1 MAFRKLHFKNV
12 QGSRSGQ
19 TLQAGE
25 LAVDESSNQLFIGD
39 QSTSGGV
46 AVAAKNVP
54 AIIATSNTT
63 VAAGDTVVIQSGTPD
78 ITVPSSPSTGDLI
91 TVIAKAGGAIKD
103 GATTIVS
110 PAGGDVI
117 YVYYTGS
124 AWDYVTTS

>member
-12 QGSRSGQ
+12 QGSRSSQ

-25 LAVDESSNQLFIGD
+25 LAVDESTNQLFIGD
-39 QSTSGGV
+39 QSTAGGNPLV
-46 AVAAKNVP
+46 AKQAP
-54 AIIATSNTT
+54 AIIATSNYT
-63 VAAGDTVVIQSGTPD
+63 ASAGDVVVIQSGTPD
-78 ITVPSSPSTGDLI
+78 ITVPSSPSEGDLI
-91 TVIAKAGGAIKD
+91 TIVAKASGAIKD

-124 AWDYVTTS
+124 AWDYVVTS